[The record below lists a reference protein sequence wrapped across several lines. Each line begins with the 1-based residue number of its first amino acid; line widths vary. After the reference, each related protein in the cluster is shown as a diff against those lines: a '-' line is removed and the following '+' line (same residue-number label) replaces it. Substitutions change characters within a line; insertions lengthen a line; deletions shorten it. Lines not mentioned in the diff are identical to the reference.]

1 MEENSNLH
9 ESLLS
14 SNSAIMDGNLTRN
27 GRLFAIC
34 HVYVCMS
41 VVCTGWTDNDSCLSA
56 CVQGGLIFVCGSLEG
71 LMEIKGG
78 LCVLCILGGLCVV
91 FVYTGW
97 SICVQGGLM
106 FVCGSRE
113 GLIEVYRVAC
123 VCVYRVA

>member
-1 MEENSNLH
+1 M
-9 ESLLS
+9 
-14 SNSAIMDGNLTRN
+14 
-27 GRLFAIC
+27 
-34 HVYVCMS
+34 
-41 VVCTGWTDNDSCLSA
+41 
-56 CVQGGLIFVCGSLEG
+56 CGSLEG